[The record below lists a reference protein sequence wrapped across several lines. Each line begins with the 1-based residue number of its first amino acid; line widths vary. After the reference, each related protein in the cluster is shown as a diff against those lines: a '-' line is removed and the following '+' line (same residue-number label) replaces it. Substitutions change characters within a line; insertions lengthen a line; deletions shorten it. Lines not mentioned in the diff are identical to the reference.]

1 MPEIIDLYTKDREK
15 TGITA
20 VRGKRIP
27 NNLYK
32 LIVHVCIFN
41 REGKMLIQQK
51 ADQKNKANIW
61 DFSAGGSAIAG
72 ENSAEAIRRELK
84 EEIGIDY
91 DFTYIKPRLTVY
103 FGKCFNDIYI
113 LKNLE
118 PDLDSL
124 SLQTEEVKAVKWAT
138 KKEILELIDKKAFVR
153 YDRSYIE
160 LLFFMHRNGEGCIKN
175 PRPPKKRTVRKS
187 GSNS

>member
-1 MPEIIDLYTKDREK
+1 MSEIIDLYTKDREK
-15 TGITA
+15 TGITT

-51 ADQKNKANIW
+51 ADQKNKSNIW
-61 DFSAGGSAIAG
+61 DFSAGGSAVSG

-113 LKNLE
+113 LRNLE
-118 PDLDSL
+118 PEL
-124 SLQTEEVKAVKWAT
+124 SELKLQEEEVKAVKWAT
-138 KKEILELIDKKAFVR
+138 KKEILELISQKEFVR
-153 YDRSYIE
+153 YDRSFIE

-175 PRPPKKRTVRKS
+175 PRPQRKKNFKKS
-187 GSNS
+187 GQSS